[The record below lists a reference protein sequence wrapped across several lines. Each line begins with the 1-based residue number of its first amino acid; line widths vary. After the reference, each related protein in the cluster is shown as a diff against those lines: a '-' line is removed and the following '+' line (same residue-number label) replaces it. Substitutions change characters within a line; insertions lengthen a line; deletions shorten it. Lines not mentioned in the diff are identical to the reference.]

1 MSASSL
7 PLSHLEDGATA
18 RILSVSPNNPL
29 RRRLIELGLVRG
41 AAVSVVR
48 RAPLGDPVEI
58 KVGGTLLA
66 LRASDIGDVMVA
78 L

>member
-1 MSASSL
+1 VSASSL
-7 PLSHLEDGATA
+7 PLSDLEDGATA

-41 AAVSVVR
+41 ATVSVVR